1 MERLF
6 GTDGVR
12 ALANV
17 VLTPELMLSLGR
29 ALGTDLAEGGAR
41 RRPAVVVGRDPR
53 PSSGLLEAA
62 FVAGLC
68 SAGVDALT
76 VGVLP
81 TAAIA
86 FLTPCLR
93 ADAGAVI
100 TASHNPLE
108 DNGLKLFDRE
118 GYKYSDA
125 SEMRLEALCGN
136 ASGTGARIPVRG
148 LEVGRIRDRSD
159 AAREAYAEHL
169 VADLPDLAGL
179 SITVDCANGA
189 AAAIA
194 PEVYRR
200 AGASVVEIASDR
212 SGDKIN
218 VGVGATTP
226 EYLQRSL
233 TSGITDIGLAHDGDA
248 DRLIAVDERGR
259 IADGADLLAVF
270 AVDAHAHGRLP
281 GAGVVTTPM
290 TNSGLGRSL
299 KEHGICVIESAIGDR
314 AVLRAMLEGGYRI
327 GGEQSGHVILLD
339 RATTGDGILSG
350 LRLLELMR
358 RTGKRLHELTEVWQ
372 RCPQAVA
379 NVPVRDRR
387 ILERSPELL
396 RLAED
401 ERRRLAEI
409 GGQLILRLSTIENVV
424 RVVCEAPEQEQADS
438 VVERLVTSLESSIA
452 DDVIADDLRADDL
465 AAEGERRG

>member
-29 ALGTDLAEGGAR
+29 ALGSELADGAV
-41 RRPAVVVGRDPR
+41 RRPTVVVGRDPR
-53 PSSGLLEAA
+53 PSGALLEAA

-68 SAGVDALT
+68 SAGADALT

-86 FLTPCLR
+86 FLTPRFR

-108 DNGLKLFDRE
+108 DNGLKLFDRD
-118 GYKYSDA
+118 GYKYSEE
-125 SEMRLEALCGN
+125 SEMRLEALCRETSVAGVGP
-136 ASGTGARIPVRG
+136 AAGARTPVRG

-169 VADLPDLAGL
+169 VADLPDLDGL

-200 AGASVVEIASDR
+200 AGATVVEIASDR

-233 TSGITDIGLAHDGDA
+233 TVGITDIGLAHDGDA

-259 IADGADLLAVF
+259 IVDGADLLAVF
-270 AVDAHAHGRLP
+270 AVDAHAHGGLP

-299 KEHGICVIESAIGDR
+299 KDQGICVSESAIGDR
-314 AVLRAMLEGGYRI
+314 SVLRAMIEGGYRI

-339 RATTGDGILSG
+339 RATTGDGVLSG
-350 LRLLELMR
+350 LRLLELMH

-379 NVPVRDRR
+379 NVPVQDRR
-387 ILERSPELL
+387 ILERSPEVL

-401 ERRRLAEI
+401 ERRRLTAL
-409 GGQLILRLSTIENVV
+409 GGRLILRLSTIENVV

-438 VVERLVTSLESSIA
+438 VVERLVASLASSIA
-452 DDVIADDLRADDL
+452 DGSVS
-465 AAEGERRG
+465 EGDGRG

>member
-41 RRPAVVVGRDPR
+41 RRPTVVVGRDPR

-86 FLTPCLR
+86 FLTPCFR
-93 ADAGAVI
+93 AEAGAVI

-125 SEMRLEALCGN
+125 SEMRLEALCRN
-136 ASGTGARIPVRG
+136 VSGARIPVRG

-169 VADLPDLAGL
+169 VADLPDLDGL

-233 TSGITDIGLAHDGDA
+233 ASGITDIGLAHDGDA

-281 GAGVVTTPM
+281 GGGVVTTPM

-299 KEHGICVIESAIGDR
+299 KEQGICVIESAIGDR

-350 LRLLELMR
+350 LRLLELMH

-387 ILERSPELL
+387 ILERSPALL

-424 RVVCEAPEQEQADS
+424 RVVCEAPEQERADS
-438 VVERLVTSLESSIA
+438 VVERLVTSLASSIA
-452 DDVIADDLRADDL
+452 DDVIADDDL